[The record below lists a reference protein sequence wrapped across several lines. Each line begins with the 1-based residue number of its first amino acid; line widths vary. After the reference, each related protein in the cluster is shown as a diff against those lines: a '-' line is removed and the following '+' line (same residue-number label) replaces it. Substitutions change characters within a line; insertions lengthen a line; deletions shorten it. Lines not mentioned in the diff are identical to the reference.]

1 VNSVAR
7 DIVENVDADL
17 FEHLP
22 VMLVVT
28 RPRGGDGE
36 PVVEDC
42 NGQFLHRLG
51 YDRDDVVGRPVA
63 DFYTP
68 ESAARLRDDAY
79 ERARRGEFERA
90 ERELVTADGTLR
102 YAVVRAVPRGDR
114 PDAGVAAMYVDVT
127 ARKRREEHVQVLNRL
142 MRHNIRNDLNV
153 IEGHA
158 RMLAGSDDQQV
169 VESARVIGRTV
180 QRWQEFA
187 EKAQKIDHLFEKPLD
202 RRVPLTEVLKQVQ
215 TTVELTYPDGEVAV
229 EANVPSDLSVPTR
242 LRSAVEELC
251 ENGLKHAE
259 TDSPTVTVTADVD
272 EDGLLAVAVADDGPG
287 IPEHERAIL
296 QEGEETPLVHG
307 SGLGFWLVRMVARHG
322 GGYVSVR
329 DRPESGS
336 VVTVHV
342 PLVGDET
349 TE

>member
-1 VNSVAR
+1 VAQ

-42 NGQFLHRLG
+42 NDQFLRRLG
-51 YDRDDVVGRPVA
+51 YDYDDVVDRPVA

-68 ESAARLRDDAY
+68 ESTARFRDGAY
-79 ERARRGEFERA
+79 ERARRGEFERD
-90 ERELVTADGTLR
+90 ERELVTAEGTLLH
-102 YAVVRAVPRGDR
+102 AVVRAVPRGDS
-114 PDAGVAAMYVDVT
+114 PEAGVAAMYVDVT
-127 ARKRREEHVQVLNRL
+127 TRKRREEHVQVLNRL

-158 RMLAGSDDQQV
+158 RMLAASDDERV

-180 QRWQEFA
+180 RRWQEFA
-187 EKAQKIDHLFEKPLD
+187 EKAQQIEHLFEEPLD
-202 RRVPLTEVLKQVQ
+202 RRVPLVEVLKQAQ
-215 TTVELTYPDGEVAV
+215 TTAELGYPDGHVV
-229 EANVPSDLSVPTR
+229 VDVDVDQDVRVPVR

-251 ENGLKHAE
+251 ENGLKHADAE
-259 TDSPTVTVTADVD
+259 SPTVTVTADRD
-272 EDGLLAVAVADDGPG
+272 EDGLLAVSVADRGPG
-287 IPEHERAIL
+287 IPAHERAIL
-296 QEGEETPLVHG
+296 RDGEETPLVHG

-329 DRPESGS
+329 DRPSSGS

-342 PLVGDET
+342 PLMDDGRAE
-349 TE
+349 